1 MKTNILCFLLTV
13 GFYGINFF
21 SPTIQNSKNGS
32 SKNDKTLDQPLIPS
46 HQSPAKTASTGIVKT
61 GRGENRL
68 IPSPHRHCDNL
79 SLYLL
84 HLPRP

>member
-21 SPTIQNSKNGS
+21 LPIQISKNGS

-46 HQSPAKTASTGIVKT
+46 HQSPAKTASTGIVET
-61 GRGENRL
+61 VRGDNRL